1 MLEKFDHPAA
11 WRGEQ
16 LFARPD
22 WLYELTDTDIG
33 EIDRAF
39 QGVAQMDLE
48 SITQED
54 FSLPRFATRMTA
66 IQQSLE
72 SGSGATWVRGFPV
85 ERYTDEQAMR
95 VFWGLSRHVGTPVSQ
110 SAEGERIFHVRDAG
124 YGDQDPRTRGPN
136 TRKKLSFHTDRCD
149 VISFL
154 CLKQAKSGG
163 ENFLVSSLALFNELL
178 ERRPDLLQELMRP
191 YYYQRHNVDG
201 GNALPYCRQPIFSI
215 FEGHFAASF
224 LRVLI
229 ERAYRMP
236 ELPEMT
242 DLQREALDYLEQLA
256 EDPALHVRFRQ
267 QAGDMLF
274 LNNWVT
280 FHRRSD
286 FEDHETP
293 ERKRHL
299 LRLWLSV
306 PNSRPLDPQFRENFG
321 ATEAGALRGGMRARS
336 A

>member
-1 MLEKFDHPAA
+1 
-11 WRGEQ
+11 
-16 LFARPD
+16 
-22 WLYELTDTDIG
+22 
-33 EIDRAF
+33 
-39 QGVAQMDLE
+39 
-48 SITQED
+48 
-54 FSLPRFATRMTA
+54 
-66 IQQSLE
+66 
-72 SGSGATWVRGFPV
+72 
-85 ERYTDEQAMR
+85 
-95 VFWGLSRHVGTPVSQ
+95 
-110 SAEGERIFHVRDAG
+110 
-124 YGDQDPRTRGPN
+124 
-136 TRKKLSFHTDRCD
+136 
-149 VISFL
+149 
-154 CLKQAKSGG
+154 
-163 ENFLVSSLALFNELL
+163 
-178 ERRPDLLQELMRP
+178 MRP

-256 EDPALHVRFRQ
+256 EDPALHVQFRQ

-286 FEDHETP
+286 FEDHEPP
-293 ERKRHL
+293 EQKRHL

-306 PNSRPLDPQFRENFG
+306 PNSRPLDPQFQENFG

-336 A
+336 S